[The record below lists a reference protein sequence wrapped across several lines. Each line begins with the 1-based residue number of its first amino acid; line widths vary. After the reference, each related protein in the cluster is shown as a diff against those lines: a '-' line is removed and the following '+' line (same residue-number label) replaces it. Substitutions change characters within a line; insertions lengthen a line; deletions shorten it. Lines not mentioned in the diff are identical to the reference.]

1 MKYLK
6 DFIYWYKYNA
16 PRYGY
21 IMSISHSVFN
31 CMYFKRDG
39 SYRKENP

>member
-6 DFIYWYKYNA
+6 DFMYWYKYNA

-21 IMSISHSVFN
+21 IQSINYSVFN
-31 CMYFKRDG
+31 CLYFKRDG